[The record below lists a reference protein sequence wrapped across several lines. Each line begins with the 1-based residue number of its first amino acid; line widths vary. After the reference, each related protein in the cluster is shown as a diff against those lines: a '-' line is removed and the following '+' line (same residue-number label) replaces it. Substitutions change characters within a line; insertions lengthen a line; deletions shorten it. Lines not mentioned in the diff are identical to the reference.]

1 MTILLDAALLAAL
14 GGMLARREN
23 IRQAPTARPGGAFA
37 GQVVDDRYRSLPK
50 THDGHADSAI
60 VRRRISAYLDG
71 SERRCRSPSTSGTTV
86 MSVIET
92 TRPAPL
98 GSITTF
104 RIVSGLERIVDAF
117 VAWRSARAT
126 AVALSDLSDQQL
138 ADIGLVRGQIDDVAD
153 ALARR

>member
-1 MTILLDAALLAAL
+1 
-14 GGMLARREN
+14 
-23 IRQAPTARPGGAFA
+23 
-37 GQVVDDRYRSLPK
+37 
-50 THDGHADSAI
+50 
-60 VRRRISAYLDG
+60 
-71 SERRCRSPSTSGTTV
+71 

-104 RIVSGLERIVDAF
+104 RVVSFLERVVDAF